1 MERDFYQTLRKIQK
15 AERNKKSTLSRVG
28 DDFYKKMY
36 SYIKELEHSIQN
48 NPFSNEEHNL
58 LKNSQIVATEICQNR
73 EKKISDSAISNI
85 QRSYMLF
92 AKGRP
97 QFDVVDTTPLNLTPE
112 EEILYYALMDNLKE
126 HRSRIS
132 LDKYAEE
139 HPGDMY
145 SDSEDDE
152 PIDYPDSGDSVDD
165 SELSDD
171 QDDDITIF
179 SADDEDDYDYSN
191 EDPYIFAAGGDSS
204 ADDQFDE
211 VSKRF
216 NQIKNAK
223 VIDDEK
229 YEPIEKQIADQKIS
243 RAKEEDAFNSSFQK
257 TGSQADSAAGLNDDI
272 DSSSPD
278 SETGLGSS
286 SQDETGLGH
295 GVGSSSQD
303 DEFDFNPNEEDAY
316 PNIDPFSQEDEFSF
330 PNPFDEQFSNP
341 DVIVNDHE
349 DDYNQINAD
358 LDRINADLDKLSSE
372 IPAGKKEKIEKIA
385 VKINEKINSIIGVDE
400 KIYGP
405 FAPEDVVILPKLN
418 ADILIDKN
426 KARLVDI

>member
-1 MERDFYQTLRKIQK
+1 MERDFYKTLRKVQK
-15 AERNKKSTLSRVG
+15 AERNNKGSLSRVG

-112 EEILYYALMDNLKE
+112 EEILYYSLMDTLKE

-145 SDSEDDE
+145 SDSEDEE

-165 SELSDD
+165 SGLSDD

-243 RAKEEDAFNSSFQK
+243 RAKEEDAFNSPFQRR
-257 TGSQADSAAGLNDDI
+257 GSQADDASGLNEDI
-272 DSSSPD
+272 DSSLP
-278 SETGLGSS
+278 
-286 SQDETGLGH
+286 
-295 GVGSSSQD
+295 D
-303 DEFDFNPNEEDAY
+303 DEFDVNLNEEDSF
-316 PNIDPFSQEDEFSF
+316 PNIDPFSQDEEFNF

-341 DVIVNDHE
+341 DVVANDHE

-372 IPAGKKEKIEKIA
+372 IPTGKKEKVEKIA

-426 KARLVDI
+426 KAKLVDIQ

>member
-112 EEILYYALMDNLKE
+112 EEILYYSLMDTLKE

-165 SELSDD
+165 SDLSDD
-171 QDDDITIF
+171 QEDDMTIF

-243 RAKEEDAFNSSFQK
+243 RAKEEDAFNSPFQRK
-257 TGSQADSAAGLNDDI
+257 GSQADDASGLNEDI
-272 DSSSPD
+272 DSSLP
-278 SETGLGSS
+278 
-286 SQDETGLGH
+286 
-295 GVGSSSQD
+295 D
-303 DEFDFNPNEEDAY
+303 DEFDVNLNEEDSF
-316 PNIDPFSQEDEFSF
+316 PNIDPFSQDEEFNF

-341 DVIVNDHE
+341 DVVANDHE

-372 IPAGKKEKIEKIA
+372 IPTGKKEKVEKIA

-426 KARLVDI
+426 KAKLVDIQ

>member
-1 MERDFYQTLRKIQK
+1 MERDFYKTLRKVQK
-15 AERNKKSTLSRVG
+15 AERNNKGSLSRVG

-58 LKNSQIVATEICQNR
+58 LKNSQIVAAEICQWR
-73 EKKISDSAISNI
+73 EKKISDSAISNF
-85 QRSYMLF
+85 QRSYILF
-92 AKGRP
+92 SKDRP
-97 QFDVVDTTPLNLTPE
+97 QFDMVATTPLNLTPE
-112 EEILYYALMDNLKE
+112 EEILYFSLMDTLKE

-145 SDSEDDE
+145 SDSEDEE

-165 SELSDD
+165 SGLSDD

-243 RAKEEDAFNSSFQK
+243 RAKEEDAFNSPFQRK
-257 TGSQADSAAGLNDDI
+257 GSQADDASGLNEDI
-272 DSSSPD
+272 DSSLPD
-278 SETGLGSS
+278 
-286 SQDETGLGH
+286 DETGLSH
-295 GVGSSSQD
+295 GAGSSLLD
-303 DEFDFNPNEEDAY
+303 DEFDVNLNEEDSF
-316 PNIDPFSQEDEFSF
+316 PNIDPFSQDEEFNF
-330 PNPFDEQFSNP
+330 PNPFDAQFSNP
-341 DVIVNDHE
+341 DVVANDHE

-372 IPAGKKEKIEKIA
+372 IPTGKKEKVEKIA

-426 KARLVDI
+426 KAKLVDI

>member
-1 MERDFYQTLRKIQK
+1 MERDFYKTLRKVQK
-15 AERNKKSTLSRVG
+15 AERNNKGSLSRVG

-112 EEILYYALMDNLKE
+112 EEILYYSLMDTLKE

-145 SDSEDDE
+145 SDSEDEE

-165 SELSDD
+165 SGLSDD

-204 ADDQFDE
+204 ADYQFDE

-243 RAKEEDAFNSSFQK
+243 RAKEEDAFNSPFQRK
-257 TGSQADSAAGLNDDI
+257 GSQADDASGLNEDI
-272 DSSSPD
+272 DSSLPD
-278 SETGLGSS
+278 
-286 SQDETGLGH
+286 DETGLSH
-295 GVGSSSQD
+295 GAGSSLPD
-303 DEFDFNPNEEDAY
+303 DEFDVNLNEEDSF
-316 PNIDPFSQEDEFSF
+316 PNIDPFSQDEEFNF

-341 DVIVNDHE
+341 DVIANDHE

-372 IPAGKKEKIEKIA
+372 IPTGKKEKVEKIA

-426 KARLVDI
+426 KAKLVDI

>member
-15 AERNKKSTLSRVG
+15 AERTNKGSLSRVG

-36 SYIKELEHSIQN
+36 SYIKELEYSIQN

-97 QFDVVDTTPLNLTPE
+97 QFDMVDTTPLNLTPE
-112 EEILYYALMDNLKE
+112 EEILYYSLMDTLKE

-145 SDSEDDE
+145 SDSEGEE

-165 SELSDD
+165 SESSDD
-171 QDDDITIF
+171 QEDDMTIF
-179 SADDEDDYDYSN
+179 SADDVDDYDYSN

-204 ADDQFDE
+204 TDEEFDE

-223 VIDDEK
+223 VVDDEK

-243 RAKEEDAFNSSFQK
+243 RAKEEDAFNSSFQMR
-257 TGSQADSAAGLNDDI
+257 GSQADNAAGLNDDI
-272 DSSSPD
+272 
-278 SETGLGSS
+278 GSS
-286 SQDETGLGH
+286 FQEDGAGI
-295 GVGSSSQD
+295 GSSSQD

-316 PNIDPFSQEDEFSF
+316 PNIDPFSQDEEFNF
-330 PNPFDEQFSNP
+330 PNPFDEHFSNP
-341 DVIVNDHE
+341 DVVANDHE

-372 IPAGKKEKIEKIA
+372 IPTGKKEKVEKIA

-426 KARLVDI
+426 KAKLVDI

>member
-1 MERDFYQTLRKIQK
+1 MERDFYKTLRKVQK
-15 AERNKKSTLSRVG
+15 AERNNKGSLSRVG

-112 EEILYYALMDNLKE
+112 EEILYYSLMDTLKE

-145 SDSEDDE
+145 SDSEDEE

-243 RAKEEDAFNSSFQK
+243 RAKEEDAFNSPFQRK
-257 TGSQADSAAGLNDDI
+257 GSQADDASGLNEDI
-272 DSSSPD
+272 DSSLPD
-278 SETGLGSS
+278 
-286 SQDETGLGH
+286 DETGLSH
-295 GVGSSSQD
+295 GAGSSLPD
-303 DEFDFNPNEEDAY
+303 DEFDVNLNEEDSF
-316 PNIDPFSQEDEFSF
+316 PNIDPFSQDEEFNF

-341 DVIVNDHE
+341 DVVANDHE

-372 IPAGKKEKIEKIA
+372 IPTGKKEKVEKIA

-418 ADILIDKN
+418 ADILINKN
-426 KARLVDI
+426 KAKLVDIQ

>member
-243 RAKEEDAFNSSFQK
+243 RAKEEDAFNSPFQRK
-257 TGSQADSAAGLNDDI
+257 GSQADDASGLNEDI
-272 DSSSPD
+272 DSSLP
-278 SETGLGSS
+278 
-286 SQDETGLGH
+286 
-295 GVGSSSQD
+295 D
-303 DEFDFNPNEEDAY
+303 DEFDVNLNEEDSF
-316 PNIDPFSQEDEFSF
+316 PNIDPFSQDEEFNF

-341 DVIVNDHE
+341 DVVANDHE

-372 IPAGKKEKIEKIA
+372 IPTGKKEKVEKIA

-426 KARLVDI
+426 KAKLVDI

>member
-1 MERDFYQTLRKIQK
+1 MERDFYKTLRKVQK
-15 AERNKKSTLSRVG
+15 AERNNKGSLSRVG

-112 EEILYYALMDNLKE
+112 EEILYYSLMDTLKE

-145 SDSEDDE
+145 SDSEDEE

-243 RAKEEDAFNSSFQK
+243 RAKEEDAFNSPFQRR
-257 TGSQADSAAGLNDDI
+257 GSQADDASGLNEDI
-272 DSSSPD
+272 DSSLP
-278 SETGLGSS
+278 
-286 SQDETGLGH
+286 
-295 GVGSSSQD
+295 D
-303 DEFDFNPNEEDAY
+303 DEFDVNLNEEDSF
-316 PNIDPFSQEDEFSF
+316 PNIDPFSQDEEFNF

-341 DVIVNDHE
+341 DVVANDHE

-372 IPAGKKEKIEKIA
+372 IPTGKKEKVEKIA

-426 KARLVDI
+426 KAKLVDI

>member
-191 EDPYIFAAGGDSS
+191 EDPYIFAAG
-204 ADDQFDE
+204 
-211 VSKRF
+211 
-216 NQIKNAK
+216 
-223 VIDDEK
+223 
-229 YEPIEKQIADQKIS
+229 
-243 RAKEEDAFNSSFQK
+243 RAKEEDAFNSSFK
-257 TGSQADSAAGLNDDI
+257 RTGSQADSAAGLNDDI

>member
-1 MERDFYQTLRKIQK
+1 MERDFYKTLRKVQK
-15 AERNKKSTLSRVG
+15 AERNNKGSLSRVG

-112 EEILYYALMDNLKE
+112 EEILYYSLMDTLKE

-145 SDSEDDE
+145 SDSEDEE

-243 RAKEEDAFNSSFQK
+243 RAKEEDAFNSPFQRR
-257 TGSQADSAAGLNDDI
+257 GSQADDASGLNEDI
-272 DSSSPD
+272 DSSLPD
-278 SETGLGSS
+278 
-286 SQDETGLGH
+286 DETGLSH
-295 GVGSSSQD
+295 GAGSSLPD
-303 DEFDFNPNEEDAY
+303 DEFDVNLNEEDSF
-316 PNIDPFSQEDEFSF
+316 PNIDPFSQDEEFNF

-341 DVIVNDHE
+341 DVVANDHE

-372 IPAGKKEKIEKIA
+372 IPTGKKEKVEKIA

-426 KARLVDI
+426 KAKLVDIQ

>member
-1 MERDFYQTLRKIQK
+1 MERDFYKTLRKVQK
-15 AERNKKSTLSRVG
+15 AERNNKGSLSRVG

-36 SYIKELEHSIQN
+36 SYIKELEYSIQN

-58 LKNSQIVATEICQNR
+58 LKNSQIVAAEICQWR

-85 QRSYMLF
+85 QRSYILF
-92 AKGRP
+92 SKDRP
-97 QFDVVDTTPLNLTPE
+97 QFDMVDTTPLNLTPE
-112 EEILYYALMDNLKE
+112 EEILYYSLMDTLKE

-145 SDSEDDE
+145 SDSEDEE

-165 SELSDD
+165 SGLSDD

-179 SADDEDDYDYSN
+179 SADDVDDYDYSN

-204 ADDQFDE
+204 TDEEFDE

-243 RAKEEDAFNSSFQK
+243 RAKEEDAFNSPFQRK
-257 TGSQADSAAGLNDDI
+257 GSQADDASGLNEDI
-272 DSSSPD
+272 DSSLPD
-278 SETGLGSS
+278 
-286 SQDETGLGH
+286 DETGLSH
-295 GVGSSSQD
+295 GAGSSLPD
-303 DEFDFNPNEEDAY
+303 DEFDVNLNEEDSF
-316 PNIDPFSQEDEFSF
+316 PNIDPFSQDEEFNF

-341 DVIVNDHE
+341 DVVANDHE
-349 DDYNQINAD
+349 DDYNQIIAD
-358 LDRINADLDKLSSE
+358 LYRINADLDKLSSE
-372 IPAGKKEKIEKIA
+372 IPTGKKEKVEKIA

-426 KARLVDI
+426 KAKLVDI

>member
-1 MERDFYQTLRKIQK
+1 MERDFYKTLRKVQK
-15 AERNKKSTLSRVG
+15 AERNNKGSLSRVG

-112 EEILYYALMDNLKE
+112 EEILYYSLMDTLKE

-145 SDSEDDE
+145 SDSEDEE

-165 SELSDD
+165 SGLSDD

-243 RAKEEDAFNSSFQK
+243 RAKEEDAFNSPFQRK
-257 TGSQADSAAGLNDDI
+257 GSQADDASGLNEDI
-272 DSSSPD
+272 D
-278 SETGLGSS
+278 SS
-286 SQDETGLGH
+286 SQDETGL
-295 GVGSSSQD
+295 GSSSQD

-316 PNIDPFSQEDEFSF
+316 PNIDPFSQDEEFNF

-341 DVIVNDHE
+341 DVVANDHE

-372 IPAGKKEKIEKIA
+372 IPTGKKEKVEKIA

-426 KARLVDI
+426 KAKLVDI

>member
-1 MERDFYQTLRKIQK
+1 MERDFYKTLRKVQK
-15 AERNKKSTLSRVG
+15 AERNNKGSLSRVG

-112 EEILYYALMDNLKE
+112 EEILYYSLMDTLKE

-145 SDSEDDE
+145 SDSEDEE

-165 SELSDD
+165 SGLSDD

-204 ADDQFDE
+204 ADYQFDE

-243 RAKEEDAFNSSFQK
+243 RAKEEDAFNSPFQRR
-257 TGSQADSAAGLNDDI
+257 GSQADDASGLNEDI
-272 DSSSPD
+272 DSSLPD
-278 SETGLGSS
+278 
-286 SQDETGLGH
+286 DETGLSH
-295 GVGSSSQD
+295 GAGSSLPD
-303 DEFDFNPNEEDAY
+303 DEFDVNLNEEDSF
-316 PNIDPFSQEDEFSF
+316 PNIDPFSQDEEFNF

-341 DVIVNDHE
+341 DVIANDHE

-372 IPAGKKEKIEKIA
+372 IPTGKKEKVEKIA

-426 KARLVDI
+426 KAKLVDI

>member
-1 MERDFYQTLRKIQK
+1 MERDFYKTLRKVQK
-15 AERNKKSTLSRVG
+15 AERNNKGSLSRVG

-165 SELSDD
+165 SDLSDD
-171 QDDDITIF
+171 QEDDMTIF

-243 RAKEEDAFNSSFQK
+243 RAKEEDAFNSPFQRK
-257 TGSQADSAAGLNDDI
+257 GSQADDASGLNEDI
-272 DSSSPD
+272 DSSLPD
-278 SETGLGSS
+278 
-286 SQDETGLGH
+286 DETGLSH
-295 GVGSSSQD
+295 GAGSSLPD
-303 DEFDFNPNEEDAY
+303 DEFDVNLNEEDSF
-316 PNIDPFSQEDEFSF
+316 PNIDPFSQDEEFNF

-341 DVIVNDHE
+341 DVVANDHE

-372 IPAGKKEKIEKIA
+372 IPTGKKEKVEKIA

-426 KARLVDI
+426 KAKLVDI

>member
-1 MERDFYQTLRKIQK
+1 MERDFYKTLRKVQK
-15 AERNKKSTLSRVG
+15 AERNNKGSLSRVG

-112 EEILYYALMDNLKE
+112 EEILYYSLMDTLKE

-145 SDSEDDE
+145 SDSEDEE

-165 SELSDD
+165 SGLSDD

-243 RAKEEDAFNSSFQK
+243 RAKEEDAFNSSFK
-257 TGSQADSAAGLNDDI
+257 RTGSQADDASGLNEDI
-272 DSSSPD
+272 DSSLP
-278 SETGLGSS
+278 
-286 SQDETGLGH
+286 
-295 GVGSSSQD
+295 D
-303 DEFDFNPNEEDAY
+303 DEFDVNLNEEDSF
-316 PNIDPFSQEDEFSF
+316 PNIDPFSQDEEFNF

-341 DVIVNDHE
+341 DVVANDHE

-372 IPAGKKEKIEKIA
+372 IPTGKKEKVEKIA

-426 KARLVDI
+426 KAKLVDI

>member
-1 MERDFYQTLRKIQK
+1 MERDFYKTLRKVQK
-15 AERNKKSTLSRVG
+15 AERNNKGSLSRVG

-112 EEILYYALMDNLKE
+112 EEILYYSLMDTLKE

-145 SDSEDDE
+145 SDSEDEE

-165 SELSDD
+165 SGLSDD

-243 RAKEEDAFNSSFQK
+243 RAKEEDAFNSPFQRK
-257 TGSQADSAAGLNDDI
+257 GSQADDASGLNEDI
-272 DSSSPD
+272 DSSLPD
-278 SETGLGSS
+278 
-286 SQDETGLGH
+286 DETGLSH
-295 GVGSSSQD
+295 GAGSSLPD
-303 DEFDFNPNEEDAY
+303 DEFDVNLNEEDSF
-316 PNIDPFSQEDEFSF
+316 PNIDPFSQDEEFNF

-341 DVIVNDHE
+341 DVVANDHE

-372 IPAGKKEKIEKIA
+372 IPTGKKEKVEKIA

-426 KARLVDI
+426 KAKLVDIQ

>member
-1 MERDFYQTLRKIQK
+1 MERDFYKTLRKVQK
-15 AERNKKSTLSRVG
+15 AERNNKGSLSRVG

-112 EEILYYALMDNLKE
+112 EEILYYSLMDTLKE

-145 SDSEDDE
+145 SDSEDEE

-243 RAKEEDAFNSSFQK
+243 RAKEEDAFNSPFQRK
-257 TGSQADSAAGLNDDI
+257 GSQADDASGLNEDI
-272 DSSSPD
+272 DSSLPD
-278 SETGLGSS
+278 
-286 SQDETGLGH
+286 DETGLSH
-295 GVGSSSQD
+295 GAGSSLPD
-303 DEFDFNPNEEDAY
+303 DEFDVNLNEEDSF
-316 PNIDPFSQEDEFSF
+316 PNIDPFSQDEEFNF

-341 DVIVNDHE
+341 DVVANDHE

-372 IPAGKKEKIEKIA
+372 IPTGKKEKVEKIA

-426 KARLVDI
+426 KAKLVDI

>member
-1 MERDFYQTLRKIQK
+1 MERDFYKTLRKVQK
-15 AERNKKSTLSRVG
+15 AERNNKGSLSRVG

-97 QFDVVDTTPLNLTPE
+97 QFDMVDTTPLNLTPE
-112 EEILYYALMDNLKE
+112 EEILYYSLMDTLKE

-145 SDSEDDE
+145 SDSEDEE

-243 RAKEEDAFNSSFQK
+243 RAKEEDAFNSPFQRR
-257 TGSQADSAAGLNDDI
+257 GSQADDASGLNEDI
-272 DSSSPD
+272 DSSLPD
-278 SETGLGSS
+278 
-286 SQDETGLGH
+286 DETGLSH
-295 GVGSSSQD
+295 GAGSSLPD
-303 DEFDFNPNEEDAY
+303 DEFDVNLNEEDSF
-316 PNIDPFSQEDEFSF
+316 PNIDPFSQDEEFNF

-341 DVIVNDHE
+341 DVVANDHE

-372 IPAGKKEKIEKIA
+372 IPTGKKEKVEKIA

-426 KARLVDI
+426 KAKLVDI

>member
-1 MERDFYQTLRKIQK
+1 MERDFYKTLRKVQK
-15 AERNKKSTLSRVG
+15 AERNNKGSLSRVG

-58 LKNSQIVATEICQNR
+58 LKNSQIVAAEICQWR

-85 QRSYMLF
+85 QRSYILF
-92 AKGRP
+92 SKDRP
-97 QFDVVDTTPLNLTPE
+97 QFDMVDTTPLNLTPE
-112 EEILYYALMDNLKE
+112 EEILYYSLMDTLKE

-145 SDSEDDE
+145 SDSEDEE

-165 SELSDD
+165 SGLSDD

-243 RAKEEDAFNSSFQK
+243 RAKEEDAFNSSFK
-257 TGSQADSAAGLNDDI
+257 RTGSQADDASGLNEDI
-272 DSSSPD
+272 DSSLP
-278 SETGLGSS
+278 
-286 SQDETGLGH
+286 
-295 GVGSSSQD
+295 D
-303 DEFDFNPNEEDAY
+303 DEFDVNLNEEDSF
-316 PNIDPFSQEDEFSF
+316 PNIDPFSQDEEFNF

-341 DVIVNDHE
+341 DVVANDHE

-372 IPAGKKEKIEKIA
+372 IPTGKKEKVEKIA

-426 KARLVDI
+426 KAKLVDI

>member
-1 MERDFYQTLRKIQK
+1 MERDFYKTLRKVQK
-15 AERNKKSTLSRVG
+15 AERNNKGSLSRVG

-112 EEILYYALMDNLKE
+112 EEILYYSLMDTLKE

-145 SDSEDDE
+145 SDSEDEE

-243 RAKEEDAFNSSFQK
+243 RAKEEDAFNSPFQRR
-257 TGSQADSAAGLNDDI
+257 GSQADDASGLNEDI
-272 DSSSPD
+272 DSSLPD
-278 SETGLGSS
+278 
-286 SQDETGLGH
+286 DETGLSH
-295 GVGSSSQD
+295 GAGSSLLD
-303 DEFDFNPNEEDAY
+303 DEFDVNLNEEDSF
-316 PNIDPFSQEDEFSF
+316 PNIDPFSQDEEFNF

-341 DVIVNDHE
+341 DVVANDHE

-372 IPAGKKEKIEKIA
+372 IPTGKKEKVEKIA

-426 KARLVDI
+426 KAKLVDI

>member
-1 MERDFYQTLRKIQK
+1 MERDFYKTLRKVQK
-15 AERNKKSTLSRVG
+15 AERNNKGSLSRVG

-112 EEILYYALMDNLKE
+112 EEILYYSLMDTLKE

-145 SDSEDDE
+145 SDSEDE
-152 PIDYPDSGDSVDD
+152 APIDYPDSGDSVDD
-165 SELSDD
+165 SGLSDD

-243 RAKEEDAFNSSFQK
+243 RAKEEDAFNSPFQRK
-257 TGSQADSAAGLNDDI
+257 GSQADDASGLNEDI
-272 DSSSPD
+272 DSSLPD
-278 SETGLGSS
+278 
-286 SQDETGLGH
+286 DETGLSH
-295 GVGSSSQD
+295 GAGSSLPD
-303 DEFDFNPNEEDAY
+303 DEFDVNLNEEDSF
-316 PNIDPFSQEDEFSF
+316 PNIDPFSQDEEFNF

-341 DVIVNDHE
+341 DVIANDHE

-372 IPAGKKEKIEKIA
+372 IPTGKKEKVEKIA

-426 KARLVDI
+426 KAKLVDIQ